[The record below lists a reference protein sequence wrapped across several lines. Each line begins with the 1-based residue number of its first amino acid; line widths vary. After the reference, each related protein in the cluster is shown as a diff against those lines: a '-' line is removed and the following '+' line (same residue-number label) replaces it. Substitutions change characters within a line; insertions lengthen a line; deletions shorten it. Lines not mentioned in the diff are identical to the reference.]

1 MIPTLEATAGKEN
14 VSITPAVTGAEDFSY
29 YQEKIPGLY
38 FFLGGAPKANQYQR
52 PRRIIHLILHR

>member
-1 MIPTLEATAGKEN
+1 LKLQPEN

-38 FFLGGAPKANQYQR
+38 FFSWWCPKANQYRR
-52 PRRIIHLILHR
+52 PRRITPDFTSMKAVFC